1 MQRSAPP
8 RPDQLPP
15 PAQDRLTMA
24 APTGSRPAPAALP
37 PTAAAPQAVAESAP
51 VVRWRRVSREDL
63 EGGRPGAS
71 QPAQLAQPSH
81 RSAPPAV
88 IRPATEVAGVNW
100 LPPQT
105 AAAGPTSRGVQPA
118 RYQVPQPPPV
128 GTDQPF
134 WEDDARSPGGAID
147 LGGFGDPPAPMN
159 GSQPARSRPQPLLE
173 DDEFFEP
180 EPPQLG
186 PEEVAPPPNPFPA
199 RNGARAAEPGPA
211 RIPPAG
217 GDGMNAIDRAAGPIS
232 TDRCESMQMRLRQQ
246 HIRDIHLDISPAFG
260 IGPQEQADPE
270 QRRSEF
276 AAGSKYRTWLNNV
289 GRVLTDGR
297 LVNVTREHV
306 ELETERGVFSVP
318 MAELSDADRVYV
330 ARAWDFPEVCNV
342 SAESPSLRGHVP
354 ATVTWTASGLCHK
367 PLYFEQVN
375 LERYGHDRGPLVQP
389 VLSTAHFFANVA
401 FLPYKMA
408 INPPS
413 ECQYALGYYRPGNC
427 APWTAGPVPLSL
439 RGAAAQASV
448 LGVAI
453 PLIP

>member
-1 MQRSAPP
+1 MQRSMPP
-8 RPDQLPP
+8 RPEQLPAAA
-15 PAQDRLTMA
+15 AQ
-24 APTGSRPAPAALP
+24 RPAAAGQQADRSAPALP
-37 PTAAAPQAVAESAP
+37 PRTIPAPMADAEGSS
-51 VVRWRRVSREDL
+51 VVRWRRVSRDDL
-63 EGGRPGAS
+63 EGGRPVASQPPQAS
-71 QPAQLAQPSH
+71 QPAQRA
-81 RSAPPAV
+81 APQAV
-88 IRPATEVAGVNW
+88 IRPATQVAGVNW
-100 LPPQT
+100 LPPQ
-105 AAAGPTSRGVQPA
+105 AAPANAPVRNVQPA
-118 RYQVPQPPPV
+118 QYQVPQPPPI
-128 GTDQPF
+128 GFDEPF
-134 WEDDARSPGGAID
+134 WDGAAEEPAAID
-147 LGGFGDPPAPMN
+147 FGQSFEPAAPTN
-159 GSQPARSRPQPLLE
+159 RAQPVRNQPQPLLE
-173 DDEFFEP
+173 DDEYFDP
-180 EPPQLG
+180 QPPQRL

-199 RNGARAAEPGPA
+199 RNGTRAAQPA
-211 RIPPAG
+211 PAGTPPAATN
-217 GDGMNAIDRAAGPIS
+217 GMNPTDRAAGPIS
-232 TDRCESMQMRLRQQ
+232 TDRCESMQTRLRQQ
-246 HIRDIHLDISPAFG
+246 HIRDIHLDISPSFG
-260 IGPQEQADPE
+260 IGPQEQVDPE

-276 AAGSKYRTWLNNV
+276 AAGSKYRTWLSTS

-318 MAELSDADRVYV
+318 MADLSDADRVYV

-342 SAESPSLRGHVP
+342 SADAPSLRSHVP

-375 LERYGHDRGPLVQP
+375 LERYGQERGPLVQP

-453 PLIP
+453 PLVP